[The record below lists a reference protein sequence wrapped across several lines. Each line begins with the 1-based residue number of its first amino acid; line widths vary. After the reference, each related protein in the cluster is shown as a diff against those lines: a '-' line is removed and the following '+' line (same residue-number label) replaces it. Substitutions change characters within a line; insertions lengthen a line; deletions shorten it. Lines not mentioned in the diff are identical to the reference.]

1 MKRSAGDALQHCP
14 IGALELTLARMIPI
28 DARAHTN
35 DVATH
40 LTTLNRCCACRTDL
54 PERLQI
60 DMADRSLVKTLD
72 DVRAE
77 ARWMVLKSK
86 EIKWLWRHFES
97 TPSQLTN
104 GSVGSCFEA
113 EGLMQ
118 PSAPTS
124 HYQLLSLGAS
134 GCASGNIG
142 WRRAAN
148 RPALY
153 APCRK
158 TAPHSRRAIL
168 NATPGRNRR
177 RPCLCERP
185 AS

>member
-14 IGALELTLARMIPI
+14 IGALELHLARMIPI

-40 LTTLNRCCACRTDL
+40 LTTLNRCCACRNDL

-86 EIKWLWRHFES
+86 EIKWHYKNIIEDSGQDMVDMLNVDAGEGEPEYIS
-97 TPSQLTN
+97 LTRTKRAEVYRN
-104 GSVGSCFEA
+104 NLIDKVTNVLCFVRGIA
-113 EGLMQ
+113 NADIQHGGTFLV
-118 PSAPTS
+118 SS
-124 HYQLLSLGAS
+124 DD
-134 GCASGNIG
+134 
-142 WRRAAN
+142 RRAGVPN
-148 RPALY
+148 WWQVEWVQ
-153 APCRK
+153 
-158 TAPHSRRAIL
+158 HSR
-168 NATPGRNRR
+168 
-177 RPCLCERP
+177 
-185 AS
+185 